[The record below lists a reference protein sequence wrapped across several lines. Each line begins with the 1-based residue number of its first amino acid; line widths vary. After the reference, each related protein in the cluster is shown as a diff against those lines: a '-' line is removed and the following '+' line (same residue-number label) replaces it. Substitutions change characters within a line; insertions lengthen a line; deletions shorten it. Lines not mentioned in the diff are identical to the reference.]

1 MHTFIAHVRMQHSN
15 VACFLKKMLSYL
27 GWVMVPPKI
36 ASPVGLGRAHSCC
49 GQADGAV
56 TPTPNTHLGDHSATS
71 QQKEGLIAR

>member
-1 MHTFIAHVRMQHSN
+1 MFSHP
-15 VACFLKKMLSYL
+15 

-36 ASPVGLGRAHSCC
+36 ASPLGLGRAHSYC

-56 TPTPNTHLGDHSATS
+56 TPSSKSHHQPLGDSSGTS